1 VTDFIR
7 KKWLDNDF
15 YGMVST
21 LYGKFENVDLN
32 FGVVANQY
40 YGRHFGM

>member
-1 VTDFIR
+1 MEWF
-7 KKWLDNDF
+7 L
-15 YGMVST
+15 

-40 YGRHFGM
+40 YGRHFGNVTGVFFLRLMK